1 MGYKILGYVVW
12 HGGKWYMKSRLGVLG
27 SRKALAAGA
36 VGAGVACCRARQPAR
51 STSAARSWRVDGNI
65 PSVHRRVAK

>member
-12 HGGKWYMKSRLGVLG
+12 HGGKWYMKSRLRLLF

-36 VGAGVACCRARQPAR
+36 VGAGVAVLVVRGSRATQ
-51 STSAARSWRVDGNI
+51 
-65 PSVHRRVAK
+65 HR